1 MGRKKIEASL
11 VQPRKRKERCFYA
24 VSSFFFFF
32 SSPARFSLRL
42 FILSRMCPRHERKCR
57 RTGSTIFRRL
67 LVPDFRPV
75 FLHVAGCVGRAFRGA
90 FRGSPFRIYTN
101 SYHLFASRM
110 QDARIR
116 LSAVV
121 YAPRIDDSNGHI
133 SGKKVK
139 RWTRSSLLSYIILL
153 SR

>member
-1 MGRKKIEASL
+1 MGGEEEKKKKNRSVSRSTE
-11 VQPRKRKERCFYA
+11 KKEGALFLRCFFLFSS
-24 VSSFFFFF
+24 SSF
-32 SSPARFSLRL
+32 SPARFSLRL

-133 SGKKVK
+133 SGK
-139 RWTRSSLLSYIILL
+139 RWNAIERFYLI
-153 SR
+153 

>member
-1 MGRKKIEASL
+1 MFYWEEKKSKRLSFNREKGRS
-11 VQPRKRKERCFYA
+11 A
-24 VSSFFFFF
+24 VSTLFLPFFFF

-139 RWTRSSLLSYIILL
+139 R
-153 SR
+153 